1 MPASRLSS
9 VAILAQAPIAAL
21 PIMESPEPGSWFGVK
36 AVLLTLAAVMNSLA
50 AVMNATGGL
59 LIKFRRPEMHSKGV
73 QYSLQDVCEDSAQR
87 HEIQL
92 QVQRCFNALT
102 LDKAR
107 QFLTARNKRA
117 GTTKDSVTDACV
129 RTRMS
134 EIESGI
140 GVGDV
145 LAISTW
151 V

>member
-1 MPASRLSS
+1 MGKGAWLGDRDRSRPTETKSDRDRPR
-9 VAILAQAPIAAL
+9 PI
-21 PIMESPEPGSWFGVK
+21 ETDRDRKPE
-36 AVLLTLAAVMNSLA
+36 TLHIPTRL
-50 AVMNATGGL
+50 
-59 LIKFRRPEMHSKGV
+59 K
-73 QYSLQDVCEDSAQR
+73 DVCEDPAQR
-87 HEIQL
+87 HEMQL

-102 LDKAR
+102 LDKER

>member
-1 MPASRLSS
+1 
-9 VAILAQAPIAAL
+9 
-21 PIMESPEPGSWFGVK
+21 MESPEPGSWFGVK
-36 AVLLTLAAVMNSLA
+36 AVLLTLAAVMNSTA
-50 AVMNATGGL
+50 AVMNAAAGL

-73 QYSLQDVCEDSAQR
+73 QYSLKDVCEDPAQR
-87 HEIQL
+87 HDIQL

-102 LDKAR
+102 IDKDC
-107 QFLTARNKRA
+107 QLLTARNKRA

-129 RTRMS
+129 RTRMG

-140 GVGDV
+140 DSGDI